1 MLISLTLTP
10 TPNPSPVPTP
20 THTPNQAVQL
30 VLSLLRQLSADS
42 DALPPGLSAEWLAE
56 HLPALPYAEA
66 VTRRAA
72 TCSRK
77 VGAHLNPSP
86 SPNPS
91 PNPNQAATCP
101 PPGGSDPHPYPY
113 P

>member
-10 TPNPSPVPTP
+10 TPK
-20 THTPNQAVQL
+20 QAVQL

-42 DALPPGLSAEWLAE
+42 AALQPGLSADWLAE

-77 VGAHLNPSP
+77 VGAHPNP

-91 PNPNQAATCP
+91 PNQASACPRQAVATRTP
-101 PPGGSDPHPYPY
+101 TPTPKS
-113 P
+113 

>member
-10 TPNPSPVPTP
+10 PPK
-20 THTPNQAVQL
+20 QAVQL

-42 DALPPGLSAEWLAE
+42 AALQPGLSADWLAE

-77 VGAHLNPSP
+77 VGAHPNPSP
-86 SPNPS
+86 SPNP
-91 PNPNQAATCP
+91 NQASACPRQAVATRTP
-101 PPGGSDPHPYPY
+101 TPTPKS
-113 P
+113 

>member
-10 TPNPSPVPTP
+10 TPK
-20 THTPNQAVQL
+20 QAVQL

-42 DALPPGLSAEWLAE
+42 AALQPGLSADWLAE

-77 VGAHLNPSP
+77 VGAHPNP

-91 PNPNQAATCP
+91 PNQAAACP
-101 PPGGSDPHPYPY
+101 RQAVATRTPTPTPKS
-113 P
+113 

>member
-10 TPNPSPVPTP
+10 TPK
-20 THTPNQAVQL
+20 QAVQL

-42 DALPPGLSAEWLAE
+42 AALQPGLSADWLAE

-77 VGAHLNPSP
+77 VGAHPNPSP

-91 PNPNQAATCP
+91 PNPNHAAACPRQAVATRTP
-101 PPGGSDPHPYPY
+101 TPTPKS
-113 P
+113 